1 MRFQLQ
7 CRWLQYI
14 LFALQSQLPVKSC
27 VDVCHW
33 ITICFV
39 VAYCNPNRTKPK
51 MTVRKGGSE
60 YVVYRI
66 ARDVDAVYPR
76 PSTLR
81 IPLTSV
87 QRCRDRWNDRM
98 ALKRWLLQF
107 RNTNTNS
114 LSIKLYIQILCVSEQ
129 CPMVFAVY
137 VPYRAFCIWFHNI
150 TFLIRFL
157 RFALGSCTYCSGDMW
172 CGGVERTYGQQL
184 NMTNLLLQ
192 IIDFRRRC
200 L

>member
-7 CRWLQYI
+7 CGRRWLQYI

-66 ARDVDAVYPR
+66 AKDVDAVYPR
-76 PSTLR
+76 ASTLR

-98 ALKRWLLQF
+98 AFKRWLLQF

-114 LSIKLYIQILCVSEQ
+114 LRVTVWSTVSKSYARSMFDGLC
-129 CPMVFAVY
+129 CLRGCLP
-137 VPYRAFCIWFHNI
+137 C
-150 TFLIRFL
+150 FLHLIPQNRFL
-157 RFALGSCTYCSGDMW
+157 
-172 CGGVERTYGQQL
+172 
-184 NMTNLLLQ
+184 NL
-192 IIDFRRRC
+192 IVVSNSP
-200 L
+200 